1 MFCVQPPL
9 SRYISIGLIL
19 FRYHL
24 FTTSASFSALIA
36 LRPAHIGDPP
46 LRGRGV
52 LNPSMAFQDM
62 QIHLMLERNSGSH
75 RRFIRLVVRIAH
87 GPAPQL
93 TLTLFTQQKCG
104 TMLPSPSHP
113 PLRTLYGLCSAKI
126 PVTTVRMFAVSG
138 VLQDG
143 PSRSCT
149 VRGEGRTRAF
159 YLLKAPSSAFTKK
172 SFKTLC

>member
-1 MFCVQPPL
+1 MCSAPV
-9 SRYISIGLIL
+9 ISIHLDWIDIVQIPSIHYKCIL
-19 FRYHL
+19 FCTDCTAPRTQATL
-24 FTTSASFSALIA
+24 LQW
-36 LRPAHIGDPP
+36 P
-46 LRGRGV
+46 RG
-52 LNPSMAFQDM
+52 PSLAFKDM
-62 QIHLMLERNSGSH
+62 QIHLLLERNSGS
-75 RRFIRLVVRIAH
+75 RRRVIKEVATRIAH

-149 VRGEGRTRAF
+149 VRGEGH
-159 YLLKAPSSAFTKK
+159 Y
-172 SFKTLC
+172 